1 MKVKDTE
8 DEKQSPPPPKE
19 PIEMTSDE
27 LLEFALEPELAENV
41 KRQAKP
47 PEEST
52 DSEQEC

>member
-1 MKVKDTE
+1 MKVKDLKD
-8 DEKQSPPPPKE
+8 DEQAPRQKE

-27 LLEFALEPELAENV
+27 LLDYSLEPELADEV
-41 KRQAKP
+41 KRVAKP

>member
-1 MKVKDTE
+1 MRIKDSKD
-8 DEKQSPPPPKE
+8 DEQEPRQKE

-27 LLEFALEPELAENV
+27 LLDFALEPELSENV
-41 KRQAKP
+41 KRHAKP

>member
-1 MKVKDTE
+1 MRIKDSKD
-8 DEKQSPPPPKE
+8 DEQEPRKKE

-27 LLEFALEPELAENV
+27 LLDFALEPELSDEV

-47 PEEST
+47 PEST